1 MHGTKADKLYDSA
14 KLLDVKAQLDLGE
27 CGVQEVAF
35 YHEHRGSVDFVFVDH
50 PVYHRPGVRSA
61 SVQVQIERFTGGNNS
76 FWSSGQ
82 TAESRVIVCQYL

>member
-1 MHGTKADKLYDSA
+1 MHGTKADKLYDTA

-50 PVYHRPGVRSA
+50 PVYHRPGA
-61 SVQVQIERFTGGNNS
+61 
-76 FWSSGQ
+76 
-82 TAESRVIVCQYL
+82 YLDSYLAFFCKTFQLR